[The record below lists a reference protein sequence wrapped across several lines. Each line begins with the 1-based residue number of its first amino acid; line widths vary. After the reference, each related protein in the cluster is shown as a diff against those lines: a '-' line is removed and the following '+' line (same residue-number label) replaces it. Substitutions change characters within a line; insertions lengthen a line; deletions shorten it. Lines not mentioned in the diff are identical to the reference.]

1 MSHTLRTRSLLSLLA
16 SAAATTTLH
25 AEIGTPL
32 APPRLVNSN
41 GASDTFSDDSPS
53 VHYDGSRRLL
63 VAYRTTDPVDGD
75 SDIYFTKSR
84 DFGATWT
91 PTVPAVGN
99 FSIDASDE
107 RDPVLVSDVGAFLIY
122 VSDRNQAAGEHDIAW
137 GASSGEPTQF
147 SFNGFLNSDAT
158 GDPGDDRLPCAA
170 SGQNGIVCIWQRT
183 IGTDVDL
190 CFSRKPHVVSFWLP
204 VDFLNTSHAV
214 LVGQDRHPRVA
225 TDGAGKWVAVW
236 DSTKA
241 LDGSADNETDIL
253 FSRSTN
259 DGQTWSSPGLLN
271 STAGTDGSD
280 ADLFPVVAA
289 DPTTGTFVVAWVS
302 NHSLGGTIGT
312 DNDILWSRSTDG
324 GASWSPTA
332 ALNTDA
338 STDQL
343 GSESNDIFPDLAV
356 DDRGHF
362 VAVWQHGNFPQT
374 ESDVRGARL
383 DGLGTTWTDPI
394 LVNTNGATDSG
405 ADFQPRVAVDD
416 RGHWGVAWP
425 SFDDLGGTVGTDF
438 DLLVT
443 RFQIPTST
451 NPGTTFCVGFR
462 EDGISRCPCG
472 NDAPASVQARGC
484 ANSTGEGAGCTLS
497 GIASV
502 SGPSAVATG
511 FAMPPNSSA
520 LYFQGS
526 TVVNFGEGAAFG
538 DGLRCVGGAI
548 VRIGTVTN
556 SAGGSSARALPTAG
570 LAAGDTRVYQIWY
583 RNAADFCTSSTFNL
597 SAAFAATWLP

>member
-1 MSHTLRTRSLLSLLA
+1 MTNVRA
-16 SAAATTTLH
+16 Q
-25 AEIGTPL
+25 IGTPIP
-32 APPRLVNSN
+32 PPRLLNSN
-41 GASDTFSDDSPS
+41 GASDTFADDSPW
-53 VHYDGSRRLL
+53 VHYDPSRRLL

-91 PTVPAVGN
+91 PAVPAVGN

-107 RDPVLVSDVGAFLIY
+107 RDPVLVSNVGSILLYA
-122 VSDRNQAAGEHDIAW
+122 SDRNQVAGEHDIAW
-137 GASSGEPTQF
+137 GATSGEPSLF
-147 SFNGFLNSDAT
+147 SFNGSVNSDAT

-170 SGQNGIVCIWQRT
+170 SGANAVVCIWQRT

-190 CFSRKPHVVSFWLP
+190 CLSRKPHAGSLWSAVE
-204 VDFLNTSHAV
+204 FLDPSHALV
-214 LVGQDRHPRVA
+214 VGQDRHPRVA
-225 TDGAGKWVAVW
+225 TDGSGKWVAVW

-241 LDGSADNETDIL
+241 LDGSADGDPDIL

-259 DGQTWSSPGLLN
+259 DGQSWSSPALLN
-271 STAGTDGSD
+271 STATTDGND

-289 DPTTGTFVVAWVS
+289 DPTTGNFVVAWIS

-312 DNDILWSRSTDG
+312 DNDILWSHSTDG
-324 GASWSPTA
+324 GASWSPAA

-338 STDQL
+338 GTDHL
-343 GSESNDIFPDLAV
+343 GTESNDTFPDLAG

-362 VAVWQHGNFPQT
+362 VAVWQHGDFPQT
-374 ESDVRGARL
+374 EADIRGARL

-394 LVNTNGATDSG
+394 PVNTNGATDSG
-405 ADFQPRVAVDD
+405 ADFQPRIAGDD

-425 SFDDLGGTVGTDF
+425 SLDDLGGTVGTDF
-438 DLLVT
+438 DLFVT

-451 NPGTTFCVGFR
+451 TPGTAFCVGFR

-472 NDAPASVQARGC
+472 NDAPASVQSRGC
-484 ANSTGEGAGCTLS
+484 ANSTGEGAGCTLT
-497 GIASV
+497 GIASL
-502 SGPSAVATG
+502 SGSTAHANG

-526 TVVNFGEGAAFG
+526 AVVNFGEGATFG

-556 SAGGSSARALPTAG
+556 TGSGGSSHALPTAG
-570 LAAGDTRVYQIWY
+570 LAAGDTRVYQVWY